1 MYCSQIILLLVVY
14 QAEVTFQ
21 INHPLL
27 NVTSS
32 EDVPGLDNVCQW
44 LVAGFLRHL
53 LFIDH
58 VLLRRGQRGGVF
70 APDVQQPGRNAGLGR
85 IRELF
90 LVLESGAGA
99 EERGRV
105 VSEDRGPGPL
115 LLCQYPSR
123 PGPGTLVRVATLQT
137 EWNIQIQGFYMY
149 ICSPKSYQFLLSIF
163 KKTQIEKKKDL

>member
-1 MYCSQIILLLVVY
+1 MYCSKIILLLVVS

-99 EERGRV
+99 EERGR
-105 VSEDRGPGPL
+105 
-115 LLCQYPSR
+115 
-123 PGPGTLVRVATLQT
+123 
-137 EWNIQIQGFYMY
+137 W
-149 ICSPKSYQFLLSIF
+149 
-163 KKTQIEKKKDL
+163 